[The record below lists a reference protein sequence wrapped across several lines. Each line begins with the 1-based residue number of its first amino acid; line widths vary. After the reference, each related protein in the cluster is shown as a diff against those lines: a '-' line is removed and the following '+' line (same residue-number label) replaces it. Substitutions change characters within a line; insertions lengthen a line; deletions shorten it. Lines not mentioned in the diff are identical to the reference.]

1 MKSNQQFFFAL
12 FTGALLFLATSLGA
26 QGRHGK
32 PHHPHPFFGLDRLES
47 ELQLTEAQ
55 KARLDELKAT
65 FETERAA
72 LEKQD
77 FETPEARRDA
87 FRKQRT
93 EHKAAVEKILT
104 EEQKA
109 RLQQMRQ
116 ERPAGPRHP
125 IGKEEKAAL
134 RSELK
139 TYRTDNILPVLRA
152 QRARLEEKL
161 SPEDK
166 AQIAAL
172 RTAFTAMRQEKRALK
187 QDENKSREDF
197 RKLRESHQ
205 EDLGALKALADKY
218 EADIEGLM
226 ADIQPQQE
234 KWSQDIRGII
244 QKHRPEPGPEN
255 KEQGREWGRGPKGPR
270 QALPGRPDMHRGRF
284 LLLDPEA
291 TDKPAAAEPLF
302 SKVKVFP
309 NPASKEVTLQY
320 TLEKAGDVRIELR
333 NKEGNLLRVVKEGAG
348 QAGPQSV
355 AIDTGQL
362 QDGIYYLAVISQ
374 GQQLTQKVVISKQ

>member
-12 FTGALLFLATSLGA
+12 FTGALLFLAVSLGA

-32 PHHPHPFFGLDRLES
+32 PHHPQPFFGLGQFQS

-55 KARLDELKAT
+55 MAQMDELKAS

-72 LEKQD
+72 LEKQE
-77 FETPEARRDA
+77 FETPEARHDA
-87 FRKQRT
+87 FRKLRT

-116 ERPAGPRHP
+116 ERPAGPRHA

-139 TYRTDNILPVLRA
+139 TYRTENIMPVLRA
-152 QRARLEEKL
+152 QRAKLEEKL

-172 RTAFTAMRQEKRALK
+172 RTAFAAMRQEKRALK

-197 RKLRESHQ
+197 RRLRESNQ
-205 EDLGALKALADKY
+205 ENFDALKALADKY

-234 KWSQDIRGII
+234 KWSQDIRAII
-244 QKHRPEPGPEN
+244 QNYRPEPGPGQ
-255 KEQGREWGRGPKGPR
+255 KEQGREWKRGPKGPR
-270 QALPGRPDMHRGRF
+270 EALPGKPEMHKGRF
-284 LLLDPEA
+284 LLLDPDA
-291 TDKPAAAEPLF
+291 ANKPADAPLF
-302 SKVKVFP
+302 RKVKVFP

-333 NKEGNLLRVVKEGAG
+333 NKEGNLLKVVKEGAEP
-348 QAGPQSV
+348 AGPQSV
-355 AIDTGQL
+355 VIDAGQL
-362 QDGIYYLAVISQ
+362 QEGVYYLAVISK
-374 GQQLTQKVVISKQ
+374 GQQLTQKVVISKR

>member
-12 FTGALLFLATSLGA
+12 FTGALLFLAASLGA

-32 PHHPHPFFGLDRLES
+32 LHHPHPFFELDRLES

-55 KARLDELKAT
+55 KARVDELKAA

-116 ERPAGPRHP
+116 ERPAGPRHH

-139 TYRTDNILPVLRA
+139 TYRTENILPVLRA

-161 SPEDK
+161 SAEDK
-166 AQIAAL
+166 ARIAAL
-172 RTAFTAMRQEKRALK
+172 RTALTAMRQEKRALK

-197 RKLRESHQ
+197 QKLRESYQ
-205 EDLGALKALADKY
+205 EDMDALKALADKY

-244 QKHRPEPGPEN
+244 QKYRPGPGN
-255 KEQGREWGRGPKGPR
+255 KEQGRDWKHSPKGPR

-284 LLLDPEA
+284 LLLDPDA
-291 TDKPAAAEPLF
+291 TDKPAAEPLF